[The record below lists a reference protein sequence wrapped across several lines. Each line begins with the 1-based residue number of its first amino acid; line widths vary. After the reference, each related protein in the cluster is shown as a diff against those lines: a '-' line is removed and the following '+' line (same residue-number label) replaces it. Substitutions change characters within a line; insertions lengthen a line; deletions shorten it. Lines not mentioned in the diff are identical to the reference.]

1 MPSQDVPTWIGYGL
15 NTGGGNYMVGN
26 LYQGFQ
32 PVFIPG
38 LRTQNYGYN
47 LNQYRPQNFQAPQ
60 FNYGFGHNGPAPAYG
75 YR

>member
-1 MPSQDVPTWIGYGL
+1 
-15 NTGGGNYMVGN
+15 MVGN

-60 FNYGFGHNGPAPAYG
+60 FNYGFGYNGPAPAYG